1 MFLISPID
9 RTHGV
14 TLATGFQTASTW
26 CGLRSNQADDLAI
39 VVADQ
44 PSTCAVVSTANK
56 VKAAPVQLN
65 LDHLAQSNHTAKAV
79 VINAANANACTGF
92 PGLQVAKDT
101 AGALANLVDAPDYE
115 VLVASTGVIGVPLPV
130 TKILD
135 ALPDCYATIKRGPRA
150 DLEAAQA
157 IMTTDTKPKMASIR
171 LQDHGD
177 DPIFIGGMAKGSG
190 MIAPA
195 MATTITVITTDAKLP
210 QDQLQKALEVA
221 TAQSFN
227 KISVDGSMST
237 NDTIIL
243 LASGLAGPVDPIPF
257 TEALTQVCTDL
268 AAQVIADGE
277 GATQV
282 IAVRVS
288 GAQNDVAADQ
298 AARFIGGDLLVR
310 TAFTGR
316 DPNWGRVV
324 AAAGA
329 SGVELDPDGLTVV
342 FAGTKVCEQSLP
354 VPFDKAALSA
364 AMDAPE
370 VDVLIDLGVGDGQGY
385 VLVTDLTKEYISINA
400 DYTT

>member
-9 RTHGV
+9 RTNGV
-14 TLATGFQTASTW
+14 TLAKGFQTASAW
-26 CGLRSNQADDLAI
+26 CGLRTSEEDDLAI

-44 PSTCAVVSTANK
+44 PSTCAVVSTTNR
-56 VKAAPVQLN
+56 VKAAPVRLN
-65 LDHLAQSNHTAKAV
+65 LEHLTESTYTAKAV
-79 VINAANANACTGF
+79 VINAANANACTGV
-92 PGLQVAKDT
+92 PGMQAAKET
-101 AGALANLVDAPDYE
+101 AAAMAALAEVPEHQILVS
-115 VLVASTGVIGVPLPV
+115 STGVIGVPLPV
-130 TKILD
+130 AHITE
-135 ALPDCYATIKRGPRA
+135 ALPDLYATLGRGARA
-150 DLEAAQA
+150 DLESARA
-157 IMTTDTKPKMASIR
+157 IMTTDTTPKLASIR

-177 DPIFIGGMAKGSG
+177 DPVVIGGMTKGSG

-210 QDQLQKALEVA
+210 QDQLQHALEVA

-282 IAVRVS
+282 IAIRVS
-288 GAQNDVAADQ
+288 GALNDVAADQ
-298 AARFIGGDLLVR
+298 AARFIGSDLLVR

-329 SGVELDPDGLTVV
+329 SGVDLDPDGLTVV
-342 FAGTKVCEQSLP
+342 FAGTKVCESSLP
-354 VPFDKAALSA
+354 VPVDKAALRA

-370 VDVLIDLGVGDGQGY
+370 VDVLINLGVGDGQGY
-385 VLVTDLTKEYISINA
+385 VLVTDLTKAYISINA

>member
-9 RTHGV
+9 RTNGV
-14 TLATGFQTASTW
+14 TLAAGFQTASTW
-26 CGLRSNQADDLAI
+26 CGLRAKEQDDLAI

-56 VKAAPVQLN
+56 VKAAPIRLN
-65 LDHLAQSNHTAKAV
+65 LEHLDQSNHTAKAV
-79 VINAANANACTGF
+79 VINAANANACTGV
-92 PGLQVAKDT
+92 PGMQVAKDT
-101 AGALANLVDAPDYE
+101 AAALASLAGVPDHE

-130 TKILD
+130 EHILD
-135 ALPDCYATIKRGPRA
+135 TLPDLYATLGRGPAA

-157 IMTTDTKPKMASIR
+157 IMTTDTKPKMTSIR

-177 DPIFIGGMAKGSG
+177 DPVFIGGMAKGSG

-210 QDQLQKALEVA
+210 QDQLQKALEIA

-329 SGVELDPDGLTVV
+329 SGVDLDPDGLTVV

-385 VLVTDLTKEYISINA
+385 VLVTDLTKEYITINA